1 MHKAFKYRIYPN
13 KSQKVLLSK
22 TFGCIR
28 VIWNANVESFN
39 SYDKDS
45 NPKPKIIIKS
55 DLIID
60 KPWLNEISA
69 AAIQQKIRDFQE
81 ITNQFFSKTR
91 KKKIGRPSF
100 KKKSGNQS
108 YRLPNQ
114 KFSLKDNKIRLEKIG
129 WVKISIDRN
138 IPDNSKMLSCTISMN
153 CCGQYFVSI
162 LVDVVIPNKGKTG
175 KSVGIDLGLKSFATL
190 SDGVVIDN
198 IKFFREKQSEIAKI
212 QRHLSRKNKGSNRH
226 RKNKIK
232 IARLYNKIANKR
244 NNFLHNVTTS
254 LVNNYDVICIEDL
267 NVSGMLSNHKL
278 AKAISDTSFSMFRS
292 MLEYKCNWYGK
303 ELVVIDRFYPSLK
316 TCSKCGWK
324 KEDLTLSDRVFKC
337 ENCGIEID
345 RDLNAAINIQRVGVD
360 ILYNRMQRDEVTNL
374 NEASIME

>member
-114 KFSLKDNKIRLEKIG
+114 KFSLKDNKIRLEK
-129 WVKISIDRN
+129 
-138 IPDNSKMLSCTISMN
+138 
-153 CCGQYFVSI
+153 
-162 LVDVVIPNKGKTG
+162 
-175 KSVGIDLGLKSFATL
+175 
-190 SDGVVIDN
+190 
-198 IKFFREKQSEIAKI
+198 
-212 QRHLSRKNKGSNRH
+212 
-226 RKNKIK
+226 
-232 IARLYNKIANKR
+232 
-244 NNFLHNVTTS
+244 
-254 LVNNYDVICIEDL
+254 
-267 NVSGMLSNHKL
+267 
-278 AKAISDTSFSMFRS
+278 
-292 MLEYKCNWYGK
+292 
-303 ELVVIDRFYPSLK
+303 
-316 TCSKCGWK
+316 
-324 KEDLTLSDRVFKC
+324 
-337 ENCGIEID
+337 
-345 RDLNAAINIQRVGVD
+345 
-360 ILYNRMQRDEVTNL
+360 NRMG
-374 NEASIME
+374 